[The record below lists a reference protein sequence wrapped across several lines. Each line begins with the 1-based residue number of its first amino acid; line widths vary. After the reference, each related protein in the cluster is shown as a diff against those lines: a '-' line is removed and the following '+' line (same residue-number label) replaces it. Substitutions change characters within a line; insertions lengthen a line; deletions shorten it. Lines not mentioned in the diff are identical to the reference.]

1 MAYRFK
7 DTGEGDTVRSSE
19 RLYNGISDDVG
30 VDLDDMDVQVSFF
43 FFFNILFLRP
53 SFCSSLCLCVHPCLS
68 FCVHLNDRDSQVSFF
83 LLKFL

>member
-43 FFFNILFLRP
+43 FFLIYYFF
-53 SFCSSLCLCVHPCLS
+53 
-68 FCVHLNDRDSQVSFF
+68 VHLSVLLFVCVSIRVCLFVF
-83 LLKFL
+83 I